1 MIGYGAVT
9 NRFSLALDSTQIS
22 ALLTCPRQWK
32 YAYRDSIV
40 HRYQKTEAIDWGSI
54 FHALIEF
61 YYNALKDGYKWDEAQ
76 CDTLKVLDGIC
87 KEVKTILSKE
97 DKKFIEQ
104 RFIYWVQRWTATNQ
118 ELKILEV
125 EKGFSIPI
133 LDNENFFFVLEG
145 RIDMIGEN
153 KQGIK
158 MWMDH
163 KTQDSARDLYDH
175 SIQFLNYSYATGLSY
190 GIIDYITWAQTI
202 NDKTFRRQLLHYSP
216 EKLRQWKS
224 RLLTY
229 FYKATNLI
237 ISNHYEKNE
246 SQCGGKFNSPCEFT
260 QLCEETSEH
269 VRQGLIQINYME
281 REKWLPWHL

>member
-1 MIGYGAVT
+1 V

-22 ALLTCPRQWK
+22 SLLACPTQWK

-40 HRYQKTEAIDWGSI
+40 HKYQKTEAIDWGTV
-54 FHALIEF
+54 FHGLCET
-61 YYNALKDGYKWDEAQ
+61 YYTYLKEGRKWDEAQ
-76 CDTLKVLDGIC
+76 IATLIDLDYIC

-104 RFIYWVQRWTATNQ
+104 RFIYWCQRWTGTNQ
-118 ELKILEV
+118 ELKVLEV

-133 LDNENFFFVLEG
+133 LDNDNFFFVLEG

-153 KQGIK
+153 HQGIR

-190 GIIDYITWAQTI
+190 GIIDYITWANSI
-202 NDKTFRRQLLHYSP
+202 NEKTFRRQLLHYSP
-216 EKLRQWKS
+216 EKLKQWKS

-260 QLCEETSEH
+260 SLCEETSEH
-269 VRQGLIQINYME
+269 VKQGLIQINYME